1 MSKLDKDQVIENF
14 TKAYIAANGKEPNI
28 EAGGGWYSVDDSKK
42 MRLAALEEMTE
53 ELASQKKEKAP
64 AKAKAPKKEKAVE
77 PVAEK
82 AEAAK
87 PAAKKAEKKTE
98 KKKPAAKKAA
108 PKSKKS
114 SSDFSVKAFWAEK
127 ILEQN
132 PGSKLPR

>member
-42 MRLAALEEMTE
+42 MRLAALEEMTA

-64 AKAKAPKKEKAVE
+64 AKAKAPKKEKA
-77 PVAEK
+77 AEK